1 MTDRFAEPVYGRKF
15 VLVPDL
21 ALLFMK
27 GKNMRIGLGY
37 DVHRL
42 VAGRKLVLG
51 GVTIPY
57 EKGLYGHSDADVLVH
72 AICDALLGAA
82 ALGDIGEHFPDTD
95 PEYQGISSIILLKR
109 TIELVRLNGYE
120 INNIDSTV
128 CLQIPKI
135 KPHIHEMRQQIA
147 TALKVNIDLISIK
160 ATTEEKLGFTGR
172 EEGVSAYAV
181 VMICP
186 AP

>member
-1 MTDRFAEPVYGRKF
+1 MSF
-15 VLVPDL
+15 
-21 ALLFMK
+21 
-27 GKNMRIGLGY
+27 RIGFGY
-37 DVHRL
+37 DVHQL
-42 VAGRKLVLG
+42 DEGIPFWLG
-51 GVTIPY
+51 GIKVPHH
-57 EKGLYGHSDADVLVH
+57 KGSVGHSDADVLLH

-95 PEYQGISSIILLKR
+95 PEYKGIPSTILLQR
-109 TIELVRLNGYE
+109 TIELVRLKGYE

-128 CLQIPKI
+128 CLQAPKI
-135 KPHIHEMRQQIA
+135 KPHIQEMRHHIA
-147 TALKVNIDLISIK
+147 NTLKVGKDLISIK

-181 VMICP
+181 VMIRS

>member
-1 MTDRFAEPVYGRKF
+1 MSF
-15 VLVPDL
+15 
-21 ALLFMK
+21 
-27 GKNMRIGLGY
+27 RIGFGY
-37 DVHRL
+37 DVHQL
-42 VAGRKLVLG
+42 VEGIPFWLG
-51 GVTIPY
+51 GIKVPHH
-57 EKGLYGHSDADVLVH
+57 KSAVGHSDADVLLH

-95 PEYQGISSIILLKR
+95 PEYKGISSIILLKR
-109 TIELVRLNGYE
+109 TIELVRLKGYE

-147 TALKVNIDLISIK
+147 TTLKVNIDLISIK